1 MPQACSKEP
10 PWDQSSSSPRQTRI
24 DGLVKRKAKAAL
36 QWQATGYIVGRPK
49 GNDPTTGEGGYFP
62 VSWSYF
68 DAFNVPVLR
77 GRNFTERDGGS
88 APGVVIINESMAK
101 QYWPKGDPTTKA

>member
-62 VSWSYF
+62 CRGATLMPSTFPSSVAAISP
-68 DAFNVPVLR
+68 NVTAVPLR
-77 GRNFTERDGGS
+77 
-88 APGVVIINESMAK
+88 AL
-101 QYWPKGDPTTKA
+101 